1 MTTIDTNANAIT
13 AEAAYNAARQ
23 QWDTARAAMPEAA
36 ALNAAADRYEQVCRI
51 YPFDS
56 RRKASARSRMK
67 KATLAY
73 NAAGQRLPEW
83 RTMQDAW
90 ILWAD
95 AVAE

>member
-1 MTTIDTNANAIT
+1 MTTTATDAIT
-13 AEAAYNAARQ
+13 TEAAYNSARQ

-56 RRKASARSRMK
+56 RRKASARSHMK

-73 NAAGQRLPEW
+73 NAAGQRLSEW